1 MKFAYHIKDRMRRTR
16 YFIYM
21 LMSVWKMLCFLCFM
35 LVVMF
40 FKGEN
45 VTQIFSSANAGFSQH
60 KIQVLEV
67 IDDQINVFFCFNTTK
82 IYVSNDIIFF
92 VFTHRHSG

>member
-21 LMSVWKMLCFLCFM
+21 IMSIWKMLCFMCFM

-45 VTQIFSSANAGFSQH
+45 VTQIFSLVNAGFSQH

-67 IDDQINVFFCFNTTK
+67 IHNNKNVRNL
-82 IYVSNDIIFF
+82 Y
-92 VFTHRHSG
+92 

>member
-21 LMSVWKMLCFLCFM
+21 LMSVWKMICFFCFM
-35 LVVMF
+35 LIVMF
-40 FKGEN
+40 FKGET
-45 VTQIFSSANAGFSQH
+45 VTQLFSLFNAGFSRH

-67 IDDQINVFFCFNTTK
+67 IRVQYAITF
-82 IYVSNDIIFF
+82 
-92 VFTHRHSG
+92 

>member
-1 MKFAYHIKDRMRRTR
+1 MFFGILGFMKFAYLIKDRMKRTR

-21 LMSVWKMLCFLCFM
+21 LMSVWKMICFFCFM
-35 LVVMF
+35 LIVMF

-45 VTQIFSSANAGFSQH
+45 VRQIFSLANAGFSQH

-67 IDDQINVFFCFNTTK
+67 IDN
-82 IYVSNDIIFF
+82 
-92 VFTHRHSG
+92 

>member
-1 MKFAYHIKDRMRRTR
+1 MKFAYLIKDRMRRTR

-35 LVVMF
+35 LLVMF

-45 VTQIFSSANAGFSQH
+45 VAHIFSLINTGFSQH

-67 IDDQINVFFCFNTTK
+67 NNSSYDTILTLK
-82 IYVSNDIIFF
+82 
-92 VFTHRHSG
+92 